1 MKKLHL
7 VLCGLLVL
15 FQIDLRAEERIII
28 IDDQSEF
35 FNPAFKSFYFTDKN
49 KNLKFEQISSEEFQ
63 DQFAP
68 ITKKTPNFGPV
79 ASSVWIRFEVE
90 SRLPESPYLEIDN
103 SALDTIAYYLV
114 DKHNILVHHSVSGNH
129 QLERSSSD
137 FVGGNAL
144 IDMHLDDAQPYTC
157 YLKIATTSSTLTA
170 PLRIASLKNFYR
182 MKHNSSVWQGLYFG
196 LILFMF
202 VYNIFL
208 FISLKESTYIY
219 FAIFIATMGWLFALL
234 NGYGMNFIWT
244 NIPALNKY
252 IPTVG
257 AIAGIF
263 MILFSSKF
271 LNSIEKTPKL
281 HQWMSILI
289 GLYIAIIFVN
299 LLGFQYFASTLIS
312 LNSLLALSF
321 LMFLAIKSW
330 KDDYEPSKLF
340 LISCIFLV
348 VGVSTDLL
356 QKNNIIDINQFT
368 DNTLQISSSIS
379 ILLMS
384 FALSKKINVYI
395 KNKNEAYQ
403 LAVKTAL
410 ENEKLISS
418 QNMLLEARVYQ
429 RTVDLEQSITT
440 LSRQRKEL
448 HEANNFKDKV
458 LSIISHDL
466 KSPIATLAGMLSV
479 MKMKSLT
486 ELERSNVVENLEIAL
501 KNTKILLDN
510 ILAWA
515 QKNNNDSKE
524 TNEVEIYSC
533 VDEVFG
539 LFKFQAN
546 EKQIKLK
553 NNIEPNFHIQVHINM
568 FQLVLRNLISNA
580 LKFTPKHGTVSV
592 DMKEEFQNILISV
605 KDSGIGMSR
614 EIMNNLFD
622 SNKHTSTRGTENEK
636 GTGLGLKLCKEF
648 VDKYNGELS
657 VESEPGKGTVITVKL
672 RGAIPVLQTVLL

>member
-7 VLCGLLVL
+7 VLCGLFVL
-15 FQIDLRAEERIII
+15 FQIDLRAEERIIA

-35 FNPAFKSFYFTDKN
+35 FNPASESSFFIDKN
-49 KNLKFEQISSEEFQ
+49 KNLKFEQISGEEFQ
-63 DQFAP
+63 EQFAP
-68 ITKKTPNFGPV
+68 ITKDIPNFGRV
-79 ASSVWIRFEVE
+79 SSPVWIRFEVQN
-90 SRLPESPYLEIDN
+90 SLPESPYLEIDN
-103 SALDTIAYYLV
+103 NALDTIVYYLV
-114 DKHNILVHHSVSGNH
+114 NKDKILVHQSAAGNH
-129 QLERSSSD
+129 HELDSQIKS
-137 FVGGNAL
+137 VGNVL
-144 IDMHLDDAQPYTC
+144 INMHIPDAQPYTC
-157 YLKIATTSSTLTA
+157 FLKINANNASVQA
-170 PLRIASLKNFYR
+170 PLRIASLKNFYVSR
-182 MKHNSSVWQGLYFG
+182 QQSSVWQGVYFG
-196 LILFMF
+196 LIIFMLI
-202 VYNIFL
+202 YNIFL

-219 FAIFIATMGWLFALL
+219 FALFITSMGWLFNLL
-234 NGYGMNFIWT
+234 NGNGMNFIWT
-244 NIPALNKY
+244 NIPGLNNF
-252 IPTVG
+252 IPTIG
-257 AIAGIF
+257 AMAGIF
-263 MILFSSKF
+263 LILFSSKF
-271 LNSIEKTPKL
+271 LNSSEKSPKL
-281 HQWMSILI
+281 HQWLSALV
-289 GLYIAIIFVN
+289 GLYVAIVVLN
-299 LLGFQYFASTLIS
+299 LLGFRYLAVDLLSF
-312 LNSLLALSF
+312 NSLLALFF
-321 LMFLAIKSW
+321 LIFLAIKAW
-330 KDDYEPSKLF
+330 KDDYEPAKLYLF
-340 LISCIFLV
+340 SCLFFVIGV
-348 VGVSTDLL
+348 VANLL
-356 QKNNIIDINQFT
+356 QKYAIIDINQFT
-368 DNTLQISSSIS
+368 GNILQISSCIS

-418 QNMLLEARVYQ
+418 QNMQLEARVYQ
-429 RTVDLEQSITT
+429 RTIDLEQSIST

-466 KSPIATLAGMLSV
+466 KSPIATLAGMLSI

-486 ELERSNVVENLEIAL
+486 ELERGNVVENLEVAL

-515 QKNNNDSKE
+515 HKNNNDSKE

-533 VDEVFG
+533 VDGIFD

-546 EKQIKLK
+546 EKQIVLR
-553 NNIEPNFHIQVHINM
+553 NNIEANFYIQVHENM

-580 LKFTPKHGTVSV
+580 LKFTPKRGTVTV
-592 DMKEEFQNILISV
+592 EMKEEFQNILISV
-605 KDSGIGMSR
+605 KDSGIGMSK
-614 EIMNNLFD
+614 EVMENLFN